1 MERHRVGILAV
12 VLLVIGGVLEFSGLA
27 ESGYQQWSAAC
38 VRIGI
43 LLAVMWLALP
53 QLGLWSSKVFLFG
66 TLFLAVVLAVR
77 PKLFIFAL
85 VAVIVVAVLRP
96 RMKKLREG
104 P

>member
-1 MERHRVGILAV
+1 MERHRVGILAIA
-12 VLLVIGGVLEFSGLA
+12 LLVIGIILELSGA
-27 ESGYQQWSAAC
+27 ADGGYQQWSAAC

-53 QLGLWSSKVFLFG
+53 RLGLWSSKVFLFG

-77 PKLFIFAL
+77 PKLFLIAL
-85 VAVIVVAVLRP
+85 AGVIVVAMLRP

-104 P
+104 S